1 MKIGLLCFYTFQT
14 CHNKISSCLIL
25 WSNEESEFK
34 ESKEKH
40 QYNISTVEEEAE
52 RWYYIKRNW
61 KTNLA
66 GSNWGLDKNSASWWL
81 GFQVEDAYF
90 QNELN
95 CSILDL
101 KAQFL

>member
-1 MKIGLLCFYTFQT
+1 MKKVNL
-14 CHNKISSCLIL
+14 
-25 WSNEESEFK
+25 K

-66 GSNWGLDKNSASWWL
+66 SSNWGLDKNSGSWWL
-81 GFQVEDAYF
+81 GFQVEDAL
-90 QNELN
+90 LN
-95 CSILDL
+95 FRSKSTVFIIYNIKFIHLV
-101 KAQFL
+101 FFF

>member
-1 MKIGLLCFYTFQT
+1 MKKV
-14 CHNKISSCLIL
+14 NS
-25 WSNEESEFK
+25 K

-52 RWYYIKRNW
+52 RWYCIKRNW

-95 CSILDL
+95 CIILDL
-101 KAQFL
+101 KAQFF